1 LTQDEQGFAELFLH
15 DVQRGTVQI
24 DEDKTLRDYITEYMT
39 RAKNDRIHR
48 FAEALA
54 MNEDLL
60 REIMNNYMPGDI
72 IPPGPFEQLM
82 LSVDKQ
88 KAKSWLE
95 ERERVAI
102 QSFRVNMRI
111 DRILRDFIEHG
122 GFEV

>member
-1 LTQDEQGFAELFLH
+1 MPHNLQRFLSAQEY
-15 DVQRGTVQI
+15 DYPI
-24 DEDKTLRDYITEYMT
+24 ALRDYITEYMT

-54 MNEDLL
+54 MKEDLL

-72 IPPGPFEQLM
+72 IPHGPFEQLM

-95 ERERVAI
+95 EREGVTI